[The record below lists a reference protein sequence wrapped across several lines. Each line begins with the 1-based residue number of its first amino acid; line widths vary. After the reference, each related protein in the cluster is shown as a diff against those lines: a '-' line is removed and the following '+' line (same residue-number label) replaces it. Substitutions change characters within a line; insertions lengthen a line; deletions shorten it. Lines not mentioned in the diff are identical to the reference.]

1 MRPVARK
8 ESRIRVRTLWGEM
21 LEGTPL
27 VEGSLFCKKSTTQNV
42 FPADNQWLVK
52 KTVSAQNVVAF
63 RHKLA
68 EPEQPNEASG
78 ISA

>member
-1 MRPVARK
+1 
-8 ESRIRVRTLWGEM
+8 M

-63 RHKLA
+63 KSVQQLV
-68 EPEQPNEASG
+68 QK
-78 ISA
+78 

>member
-1 MRPVARK
+1 MLLPCLPGIIAAVLDTRGGLVRPVARK

-52 KTVSAQNVVAF
+52 KMYPLKT
-63 RHKLA
+63 
-68 EPEQPNEASG
+68 
-78 ISA
+78 